1 MWKKIA
7 TTLSLVLMLLPVAAF
22 EVKLKFLAESRVE
35 LENPH
40 DLKLSPDGKT
50 LLVSD
55 VGNNRVVLLDP
66 ESLERVGEF
75 GADHQSGT
83 HDIDFDAAGRAYV
96 ADTHNN
102 RVTIYEINGTSA
114 SLVGELSKG
123 IRGPEGVLIHPNGM
137 VYVAGAWSNN
147 VIAYRDGKASI
158 EFKEV
163 SSPHDLELAANG
175 DIWLADAGNSRL
187 LLLTP
192 ELKVKEELARKT
204 YDFNGVRY
212 LDLTAG
218 GMIVAADKNNHVVK
232 FIAPDRTLAH
242 VLGDG
247 RPGRGDYQLTTPEGV
262 EIRGSTLWISDSGND
277 RVIKYQFETK

>member
-1 MWKKIA
+1 MWIRIA
-7 TTLSLVLMLLPVAAF
+7 ISLSLVLMLLPVAAF
-22 EVKLKFLAESRVE
+22 EVKLEFLAESRVD

-40 DLKLSPDGKT
+40 DLKLSTDGKN

-83 HDIDFDAAGRAYV
+83 HDIDFDTAGRAYV

-102 RVTIYEINGTSA
+102 RVTIYEMNGTSA

-147 VIAYRDGKASI
+147 VIAYRDGNIIIELKA
-158 EFKEV
+158 V

-192 ELKVKEELARKT
+192 ELKVKEKLNRKT

-232 FIAPDRTLAH
+232 FIAPDRTLVH

-277 RVIKYQFETK
+277 RVIKYQFEAK